1 MDSSLL
7 LNAATSTN
15 AGTFSPG
22 EGLSSVEVAV
32 RLKQDGPNELAP
44 PPSES
49 FLHILVR
56 QVQSVFFLLT
66 VIAAFVSH
74 LCGDSPRAVLL
85 LSVVCTVSLANTF
98 GEYSGQD
105 AGKALRSMIA
115 PETLCLRDG
124 KQSKVAA
131 STLVAGDVVF
141 LQMGDVV
148 PADAVL
154 LEAVDLKVNE
164 SILTGEPAD
173 VSKTIEA
180 SSESMPLR
188 SNMLYSATS
197 VTSGRAKAE
206 VLYTGMQTQVGQI
219 AKRLQE
225 GKSWTEKSP
234 LLVSVNSLGR
244 RLSIVVIGVVVGAT
258 LLAIATKYQDPANP
272 CPAHDFHCAVK
283 TALLRAIVMSVAVVP
298 HGLPMVLTIMLRA
311 SSSRMAAKGGQVM
324 KVSAVDYISATTVI
338 CTDKTGTLTEGRMT
352 ATTLTGFCRDGAESA
367 AGGTSKES
375 TLAFYPLRG
384 FSPNGGL
391 FVASQLTNEHRER
404 VDAVYD
410 VHVERQDLAVAGI
423 PDLANHEW
431 SEASMDQLMAKAHLA
446 CAFLSCYQTYLYQ
459 DPETR
464 QWAVSGNMT
473 EAALKVAAAKGGFKD
488 SSSSLLKSHRRLP
501 ELDIPFTSKR
511 KLMASI
517 HELPEN
523 RKLESLKFPHDCSH
537 IVIIKGAPERLLD
550 VAGTVAKFAAGA
562 LEIPG
567 ETLTVHDKDALLA
580 ANTRLSSNG
589 LRSLLL
595 LVRPLVQ
602 SELESLAALRS
613 ADERLS
619 LILEPSR
626 VCPLSLWGI
635 QDPPRACVPQSIRGC
650 HEAGIRV
657 IMVTGDQ
664 QGTAAAIGR
673 QIGLLQADDDE
684 SSVTAKCTD
693 LHEVTPLPT
702 VNKRR
707 LSRQAQEVVE
717 TAFPSS
723 DSSGWNK
730 NVPRHGSRR
739 LSVHDQRGPMDQEPE
754 FKSEEDL
761 IRITSRAKCFAR
773 AQPSDKVAIVAALRA
788 AGHIV
793 AMTGD
798 GVNDAP
804 ALKAADVGVAMG
816 ISGTSVAKNS
826 SDLIL
831 SDDNFSTILLAIQE
845 GRRIF
850 SNTQK
855 YIMVNLSMKFAEATS
870 LLLSLFLGV
879 IPVIRPSAQLLN
891 MIVTHGA
898 STLCLAFE
906 PAEVHSTK
914 VPPREVNGMLLTRR
928 HVMWRMVPF
937 IVCLPTVAYISLL
950 LGTFGATGFVRNRDL
965 LGGAVASDLANGQAA
980 CERAGW
986 EDETGQH
993 QEDARPFHCRCVVY
1007 SDPSALQTHVV
1018 EHWGTTR
1025 HVASMDMSRNV
1036 WDLSLDNHDWEG
1048 NASNLVGPCRKNPH
1062 LWCWHLSLPRSQR
1075 PVIPPGLG
1083 CVDYG
1088 MRIGQTMSFVTIMFG
1103 EVLSI
1108 MCFRTERFILRALLD
1123 NPWYNLTLV
1132 CNVLVMFTL
1141 IYMPALADALQF
1153 VPLTPSRLS
1162 VAIACSVVLAVLH
1175 ELAKAGYR
1183 ARQEPINAALR
1194 KKALVLSGA
1203 RRASFQEQ
1211 V

>member
-1 MDSSLL
+1 MHVTCACTETESKS
-7 LNAATSTN
+7 
-15 AGTFSPG
+15 
-22 EGLSSVEVAV
+22 
-32 RLKQDGPNELAP
+32 RLHA
-44 PPSES
+44 
-49 FLHILVR
+49 R
-56 QVQSVFFLLT
+56 
-66 VIAAFVSH
+66 
-74 LCGDSPRAVLL
+74 
-85 LSVVCTVSLANTF
+85 
-98 GEYSGQD
+98 
-105 AGKALRSMIA
+105 
-115 PETLCLRDG
+115 
-124 KQSKVAA
+124 
-131 STLVAGDVVF
+131 
-141 LQMGDVV
+141 

-154 LEAVDLKVNE
+154 LVAVDLKVNE

-234 LLVSVNSLGR
+234 LLVSVNTLGR
-244 RLSIVVIGVVVGAT
+244 RLSILVIGIVVGAT
-258 LLAIATKYQDPANP
+258 LLAVATKYQDPASP
-272 CPAHDFHCAVK
+272 CPPHDFHCSIK

-311 SSSRMAAKGGQVM
+311 SSRRMAAKGGQVM

-338 CTDKTGTLTEGRMT
+338 CTDKTGTLTQGRMT

-375 TLAFYPLRG
+375 ALAFYPLRG

-404 VDAVYD
+404 MDAVYD
-410 VHVERQDLAVAGI
+410 VQEERQDLAVAGI
-423 PDLANHEW
+423 LDLASREG
-431 SEASMDQLMAKAHLA
+431 SAEASMDQLMAKAHLA
-446 CAFLSCYQTYLYQ
+446 CAFLSCSETYLFQ
-459 DPETR
+459 DPGTK

-488 SSSSLLKSHRRLP
+488 NSSSSLLKSHRRLP

-523 RKLESLKFPHDCSH
+523 RRLESLKFPHDCTH
-537 IVIIKGAPERLLD
+537 IVVIKGAPERLLD

-567 ETLTVHDKDALLA
+567 ETLTVNDKDALLA

-602 SELESLAALRS
+602 SELEALSTLHS

-635 QDPPRACVPQSIRGC
+635 QDPPRTSVPQSIRGC

-664 QGTAAAIGR
+664 QGTAAAIGK
-673 QIGLLQADDDE
+673 QIGLLQADDDD
-684 SSVTAKCTD
+684 SSVTAKCCD
-693 LHEVTPLPT
+693 LHEVTPPPT

-717 TAFPSS
+717 TAFPSRS
-723 DSSGWNK
+723 ASSGWNK
-730 NVPRHGSRR
+730 NVPRNGSRR

-761 IRITSRAKCFAR
+761 IHITSRVKCFVR

-816 ISGTSVAKNS
+816 ISGTSVAKNA

-891 MIVTHGA
+891 MMVTHGA

-906 PAEVHSTK
+906 PAEVHSMK

-928 HVMWRMVPF
+928 HVIWRMIPF
-937 IVCLPTVAYISLL
+937 IVCLPMVAYTSLL

-965 LGGAVASDLANGQAA
+965 LGSAVASDLANGQAA

-993 QEDARPFHCRCVVY
+993 QEDARPFHCRCVSYFNDV
-1007 SDPSALQTHVV
+1007 SGLQAHVV

-1025 HVASMDMSRNV
+1025 QAASVDMSRNV
-1036 WDLSLDNHDWEG
+1036 WDLSLDNRDWEG
-1048 NASNLVGPCRKNPH
+1048 NASKLVGPCKKNPH
-1062 LWCWHLSLPRSQR
+1062 LWCWHLSLPRSHR
-1075 PVIPPGLG
+1075 PVIPPGVG

-1108 MCFRTERFILRALLD
+1108 MCFRTERLILRALVD
-1123 NPWYNLTLV
+1123 NPWYNLTLL
-1132 CNVLVMFTL
+1132 CNVLVMCTI
-1141 IYMPALADALQF
+1141 IYVPALADAFQL

-1162 VAIACSVVLAVLH
+1162 LAIACSIMLAVLH
-1175 ELAKAGYR
+1175 EVAKAGYR
-1183 ARQEPINAALR
+1183 ARQEPINAALQ

-1203 RRASFQEQ
+1203 RRASFKEQ